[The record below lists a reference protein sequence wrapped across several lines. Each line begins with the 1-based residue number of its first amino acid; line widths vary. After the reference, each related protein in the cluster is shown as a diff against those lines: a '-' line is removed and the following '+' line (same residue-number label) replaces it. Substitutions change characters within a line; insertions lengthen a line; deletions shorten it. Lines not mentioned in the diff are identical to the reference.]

1 MKQNICAEKSSAD
14 NIRAIV
20 AVLAVWLLVMVVPG
34 HARVLEPSF
43 DCNKMDSSAEEAV
56 CASEDLAAL
65 DLELA
70 RLYGLALKGPHMTAE
85 RKATL
90 KAKQRGWIKGRNDCW
105 KASIGLEA
113 CIAGSYVMRIDEI
126 RTGYADARS
135 DDKSGASTGP
145 FAYRCDGLDALV
157 SAVFVNAGT
166 PRVSLRWLENGVV
179 LKIVPSGS
187 GAKYASDNYQAGTF
201 MFWTKADEVIFARPD
216 EPELSC
222 KSEPIG

>member
-1 MKQNICAEKSSAD
+1 MKQKICIEKPSAAD
-14 NIRAIV
+14 TWVIV
-20 AVLAVWLLVMVVPG
+20 AVSAIWLLTIAMPG
-34 HARVLEPSF
+34 YARALEPSF
-43 DCNKMDSSAEEAV
+43 DCSKVDSSAEEAICV
-56 CASEDLAAL
+56 SEDLAAL

-105 KASIGLEA
+105 KARIGLEP
-113 CIAGSYVMRIDEI
+113 CVAGSYVMRIDEI

-135 DDKSGASTGP
+135 DDQNGASTGP
-145 FAYRCDGLDALV
+145 FAYRCDGFDALV

-166 PRVSLRWLENGVV
+166 PRVSLRWHEEGVV

-201 MFWTKADEVIFARPD
+201 MFWTKADEAIFARPG